1 MRLDKRML
9 TAAIAGI
16 LLATIANS
24 AVKAADVVLVTT
36 DAVKYILLGLI
47 PDYERT
53 TGNTVRMS
61 VYGTTT
67 AVDRIKAGTDI
78 PDLVLLSPEALGEL
92 AKAGK
97 VDGATI
103 TKVFRSRVGLAVRA
117 GAPKPDISNAEAFK
131 QALLNAKSIGHSI
144 GPSGEYFSKVLI
156 PRLGIADAIKSK
168 ITVVRGGP
176 VAAAV
181 ARGEVEIGIHQVA
194 ELMPIPG
201 IDLVGA
207 LPPDINTTL
216 YYATGLATAP
226 KQGDAARALI
236 KFLENAAAVPVI
248 RKNGMEP
255 AS

>member
-1 MRLDKRML
+1 LIVG
-9 TAAIAGI
+9 IAG
-16 LLATIANS
+16 T
-24 AVKAADVVLVTT
+24 AVKAAEVVLVTT

-47 PDYERT
+47 PDFEHA

-67 AVDRIKAGTDI
+67 AVDKIKAGSDV

-97 VDGATI
+97 VEGGTI
-103 TKVFRSRVGLAVRA
+103 TKVFRSRVGVAVRA
-117 GAPKPDISNAEAFK
+117 GAPKPDISTADAFK

-168 ITVVRGGP
+168 VTVVRGGP

-181 ARGEVEIGIHQVA
+181 AKGEVEIGIHQIA

-201 IDLVGA
+201 IDIVGP
-207 LPPDINTTL
+207 LPPELQTTL
-216 YYATGLATAP
+216 FYATGVAAMP
-226 KQGDAARALI
+226 KQGDAARALV
-236 KFLENAAAVPVI
+236 KFIENEAAVPVI
-248 RKNGMEP
+248 RKNGMDP
-255 AS
+255 A

>member
-1 MRLDKRML
+1 MRMGTRLAA
-9 TAAIAGI
+9 AAIAVC
-16 LLATIANS
+16 LLTAGTAR
-24 AVKAADVVLVTT
+24 AAEVVLVTT

-47 PDYERT
+47 PDYERA

-67 AVDRIKAGTDI
+67 AVDRVKAGTDV
-78 PDLVLLSPEALGEL
+78 PDLVLLSPDALGEL
-92 AKAGK
+92 AQVGK

-103 TKVFRSRVGLAVRA
+103 TKAFRSRVGLAVRA
-117 GAPKPDISNAEAFK
+117 GAPKPDIGTAEALK

-156 PRLGIADAIKSK
+156 PRLGIGDAVKSK

-194 ELMPIPG
+194 ELMPIAG

-207 LPPDINTTL
+207 LPAEINTTL
-216 YYATGLATAP
+216 FYATGIATPARE
-226 KQGDAARALI
+226 GDAARALVRFI
-236 KFLENAAAVPVI
+236 MAPAAAPVV
-248 RKNGMEP
+248 RKNGMDP
-255 AS
+255 A